1 MKTSEIK
8 NILLTLLGQ
17 LRNKDIHGDTGYT
30 ANEVIIIIEQ
40 AIPLIQQ
47 YDPTT
52 EDDKIV
58 KNQTLENLRIAYKT
72 ASNYYELRYGF
83 DTNTFRNNKIVPHM
97 YVNRAY
103 NAIDYFIY
111 NI

>member
-1 MKTSEIK
+1 MKNSEIK
-8 NILLTLLGQ
+8 NSLLMLLHQ
-17 LRNKDIHGDTGYT
+17 LKNKDIHGDTGYT

-52 EDDKIV
+52 EDDKSV
-58 KNQTLENLRIAYKT
+58 KNKTLQNLKAAYTT
-72 ASNYYELRYGF
+72 ASNYYELQYGF
-83 DTNTFRNNKIVPHM
+83 NTKTFRNSKIAPHM

-103 NAIDYFIY
+103 NAIEYFIY
-111 NI
+111 AE